1 MANHLSRLGHLSESR
16 LTLNRYTNQLR
27 YGWRFDIDMPVNLQR
42 YRLSQEQRLFTMSI
56 RSG

>member
-1 MANHLSRLGHLSESR
+1 MANHLCRLGHLSESR

-42 YRLSQEQRLFTMSI
+42 YRLSQEQRLFTMDI
-56 RSG
+56 RSR